1 VLAIAPP
8 TPERDEVL
16 ARALVAAR
24 MHEQALASSRRA
36 VAARGDRSDLL
47 LALAESLWGIGGEPN
62 LAEAFGLYERLAR
75 TVPEES
81 PAWWLAQVRRL
92 QILDRVGRSGDA
104 IAPKVARLKAMDPA
118 LGGTAFAATLLDLAA
133 RHEK

>member
-1 VLAIAPP
+1 
-8 TPERDEVL
+8 
-16 ARALVAAR
+16 
-24 MHEQALASSRRA
+24 
-36 VAARGDRSDLL
+36 
-47 LALAESLWGIGGEPN
+47 
-62 LAEAFGLYERLAR
+62 
-75 TVPEES
+75 VPEES

-133 RHEK
+133 RHE